1 MENDKPMENR
11 ELKDYYLELYR
22 TNPIELKGKLRQ
34 QIKYLDSIVSNRKK
48 METKKYD
55 NLAYFKN
62 DIIPS
67 LNQEEIPVDFKSN
80 KYKTYEEIKSLFPEM
95 LQLISFYEKIHNNG
109 NGKDYASS
117 IKTGSG
123 SSVKIRTR
131 QGSIN
136 LQPDGVKLKEHIKEH
151 EIGLTL
157 GELCVA
163 LNEDLNFPYF
173 SEPKATHSTF
183 DKLALQYLE
192 LYVAAIKYETNDE
205 INPEIL
211 DERRTNLNYETCKQL
226 EQHFLFDNENTAYL
240 IKVSIKG
247 NPNKHKLIKY
257 FNWFE
262 SVSKFLDKK
271 IHSLDHH
278 AFGREKIDL
287 DPETEDPEII
297 NLDQVVEY
305 MGKHSSIPNR

>member
-1 MENDKPMENR
+1 MENNKPMENR
-11 ELKDYYLELYR
+11 ELKDYYLELYH

-163 LNEDLNFPYF
+163 LNEDPNFPYF
-173 SEPKATHSTF
+173 SEPKLSHSTL
-183 DKLALQYLE
+183 DKLALQYLD
-192 LYVAAIKYETNDE
+192 LYRDIRKYETNDG

-211 DERRTNLNYETCKQL
+211 DERKTNLNYETCKQL
-226 EQHFLFDNENTAYL
+226 GHHFLFDNENTNYL
-240 IKVSIKG
+240 IKVSPKE

-262 SVSKFLDKK
+262 IVSKFSDKK